1 MTVLASFL
9 TILTALFVQPAFWD
23 DSDCYLLLGVL
34 ISDADID
41 VSSSEVIAAE
51 SLVHFHLYDS
61 QAIFLYMCV
70 GCFDIFLLFSHE
82 LFCISQIVSSSDIS
96 MSRGRLKTISFQSG

>member
-1 MTVLASFL
+1 MYSQLSGS
-9 TILTALFVQPAFWD
+9 
-23 DSDCYLLLGVL
+23 DSDYYLLLGVL

-41 VSSSEVIAAE
+41 VSSSEVVAAE

-70 GCFDIFLLFSHE
+70 GCFDIFPFFLMNSFG
-82 LFCISQIVSSSDIS
+82 F
-96 MSRGRLKTISFQSG
+96 LK